1 MECNMDLVM
10 KHSEIS
16 SCSESMQYS
25 AWMKPSTQPPISA
38 SNDKDSVERDMSNTN
53 RNRNAKESSA
63 EPSSWMS
70 GLAEKA
76 AISLVSSLFGGGVK
90 VGKNDIIDNQDT
102 QPHFAPQSLSAT
114 FLSLEN
120 VNASQLER
128 ARCCSVSPTDSD
140 LYIDFW
146 YHMYCCIY
154 TGLPPPGNGPVGAIG
169 PDEFGGE
176 HTPEVL
182 EFLSAL
188 AICEDLA
195 LWDEVEFY
203 LTSKRFIQGIVVWRN
218 LLPSINQALNIFSV
232 VYSVPLGLYLL
243 MHIRTCLSF

>member
-1 MECNMDLVM
+1 MDLVM

-16 SCSESMQYS
+16 SCSEWMQYS
-25 AWMKPSTQPPISA
+25 ATKPCISA
-38 SNDKDSVERDMSNTN
+38 SNDKDSVEREN

-90 VGKNDIIDNQDT
+90 VGKNNVIDNQDT
-102 QPHFAPQSLSAT
+102 QPHFACESLSAT

-120 VNASQLER
+120 VNASQLEQ

-154 TGLPPPGNGPVGAIG
+154 TGLPPPGNGPVGAID
-169 PDEFGGE
+169 PDEFGGG

-195 LWDEVEFY
+195 LWDEVEVY

-232 VYSVPLGLYLL
+232 VSSVPFDCIYQ
-243 MHIRTCLSF
+243 HTHAPVSSFLRKN